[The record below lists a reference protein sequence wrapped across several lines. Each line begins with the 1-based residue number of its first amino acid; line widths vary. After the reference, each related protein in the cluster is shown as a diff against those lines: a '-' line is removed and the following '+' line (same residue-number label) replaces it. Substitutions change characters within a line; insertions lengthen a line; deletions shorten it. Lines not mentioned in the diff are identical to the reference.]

1 MHLNWL
7 AHSMLQAQSY
17 VNCVLNK
24 MHLRFQIHFKHY
36 KILLGRPRG
45 GTRGQL
51 GAQGHVGGCRGC
63 RRARDAWVVEQPPAK
78 GEIRFKCGIRIS
90 AATIKSCT
98 CVATRADGAD
108 RIAKHA
114 AAKRLGS
121 IDPGDFCAAAWATK
135 RACATSL
142 AGAAGA
148 TDTAVDATE
157 GAGGADRATTGAG
170 AAGPPAAAA
179 GAID

>member
-51 GAQGHVGGCRGC
+51 GAQGACGGVQGLQACTGCMGRRTAPSQRGNTVQM
-63 RRARDAWVVEQPPAK
+63 WHPH
-78 GEIRFKCGIRIS
+78 FS
-90 AATIKSCT
+90 SNN
-98 CVATRADGAD
+98 
-108 RIAKHA
+108 
-114 AAKRLGS
+114 
-121 IDPGDFCAAAWATK
+121 
-135 RACATSL
+135 
-142 AGAAGA
+142 
-148 TDTAVDATE
+148 
-157 GAGGADRATTGAG
+157 
-170 AAGPPAAAA
+170 
-179 GAID
+179 